1 MAPRQGNVFK
11 LAWPLKTI
19 IQRSAFLALV
29 SLAVGLLFLGKA
41 NIAAVDRLRMAT
53 TDFLAPVL
61 TTISEPVSAFHR
73 AVARV
78 QSLTRLIEENERLRE
93 ENARLLKWQA
103 AGRALEQENENF
115 RQLLNALSD
124 PLVLPITARVIGDS
138 GGPFV
143 RTLLLNAGQR
153 DGVRVGQAV
162 VAPLGL
168 IGRIA
173 EVGDRS
179 ARVLLITD
187 INSRIPVVL
196 EKSRQ
201 KGILVGDNSTLPL
214 LEFLPTTST
223 VAPGDRLVTSG
234 DGGMLPA
241 GRPIGFVSSVGERD
255 IRVQGYADWN
265 RLEYVSILR
274 YDLPGMSGPE
284 DNPGDLGESRL
295 GESRLDAQ

>member
-1 MAPRQGNVFK
+1 MAPRQGNIFK

-19 IQRSAFLALV
+19 IQRFAFLALV
-29 SLAVGLLFLGKA
+29 SLAVALLFIGKA
-41 NIAAVDRLRMAT
+41 NIAAVERLRMAT
-53 TDFLAPVL
+53 TDILAPVL
-61 TTISEPVSAFHR
+61 TTISEPVSAFHN
-73 AVARV
+73 AVAKVR
-78 QSLTRLIEENERLRE
+78 SLASLIEENERLRE

-124 PLVLPITARVIGDS
+124 PLVLPITARVVGDS

-153 DGVRVGQAV
+153 EGVRLGQAV

-173 EVGDRS
+173 AVGDRS

-196 EKSRQ
+196 EKSRH
-201 KGILVGDNSTLPL
+201 KGILVGDNSAVPL
-214 LEFLPTTST
+214 LEFLPSTAT
-223 VAPGDRLVTSG
+223 VAPGDRVVTSG

-241 GRPIGFVSSVGERD
+241 GRPIGFVSSVDKRE
-255 IRVQGYADWN
+255 IRVQPYADWS
-265 RLEYVSILR
+265 RLEYVSVLR
-274 YDLPGMSGPE
+274 YDLPGMSSPE
-284 DNPGDLGESRL
+284 ENPGDLGESRL
-295 GESRLDAQ
+295 DAK